1 MQIDRQIYNLM
12 ASGTNEKEKDPQF
25 SFWAMSRDETQCRN
39 LQRKTGAAIS
49 TTYFQTYRAAAVYEG

>member
-1 MQIDRQIYNLM
+1 M